1 MEMVLLNLMG
11 SAAVASGVLVGIIT
25 TRLSREIAQG
35 SDSRLEHP
43 GSNQNAND

>member
-1 MEMVLLNLMG
+1 MEMVLLDLMG

-25 TRLSREIAQG
+25 TRLSRVIAHG

-43 GSNQNAND
+43 GSNQSTSD